1 MPVHFSEFQENWIIG
16 EDSQELVKATNNV
29 KTTGKSPKPACVH
42 RGCTCCDEDPFS
54 FRPQFHARVY
64 ALRKV
69 RRTPNVLSK
78 VHRTPNVLSM
88 CGRVR
93 HIVEALEPSSC
104 AYDDKGP
111 TTGLARCAPR
121 TVAGVRAIHQ

>member
-1 MPVHFSEFQENWIIG
+1 MSVHFSEFQENRIIG
-16 EDSQELVKATNNV
+16 EDSQSMVEATNNV
-29 KTTGKSPKPACVH
+29 KTTGKSPNPACVH

-69 RRTPNVLSK
+69 RRDPNVLS
-78 VHRTPNVLSM
+78 R

-93 HIVEALEPSSC
+93 HIVEALEPLSC
-104 AYDDKGP
+104 AYDDEKP
-111 TTGLARCAPR
+111 TTGLVRCAPR
-121 TVAGVRAIHQ
+121 TVAGVRAINQ